1 MEDPLNA
8 PWRVAITRDPL
19 AVRLVVPGGSTPMDS
34 ENIDKAVTALS
45 VAGHMLAHESPRTHD
60 GRPTIAVLMQVEPE
74 GNLPLGVY
82 TDAEAAQ
89 AKASAYN
96 ERHHVGEWDTAW
108 QYVEQVPVDADTHA
122 PPPGPVLHGPVSADK
137 AHARR
142 PEWDWFDVT
151 QREACAVYYSHEDA
165 EPGQV
170 VRIDAVVS
178 QRPGGDWAWR
188 VYVTVRRPEGDC
200 RARLGSDAPC
210 AREKDAR
217 GYATRAVNAFLRYP
231 STGGLT
237 PAPAD
242 PARPVRN
249 RQSPG
254 VVVVG
259 NTVGGDLTITTDARK
274 GRS

>member
-1 MEDPLNA
+1 MQDPLNA
-8 PWRVAITRDPL
+8 PWRVAITREPL
-19 AVRLVVPGGSTPMDS
+19 AVHLVVPGGSTPMDT
-34 ENIDKAVTALS
+34 ENIDKVCTALT
-45 VAGHMLAHESPRTHD
+45 VAGQMLEHETPRTHD
-60 GRPTIAVLMQVEPE
+60 GRPTVTVLMQVEPE
-74 GNLPLGVY
+74 GNLPLRVY
-82 TDAEAAQ
+82 TDAAAAQ
-89 AKASAYN
+89 AAASAYN

-108 QYVEQVPVDADTHA
+108 QYTEQVPVDTERPA
-122 PPPGPVLHGPVSADK
+122 GPVLDGPVTVDK

-151 QREACAVYYSHEDA
+151 QREACAVYYAHEDA

-210 AREKDAR
+210 AKEKDAR

-242 PARPVRN
+242 PARPVRT
-249 RQSPG
+249 RQGPG

-259 NTVGGDLTITTDARK
+259 NTVGGDLTITTEPGR